1 METMKKTLVYSRR
14 PEIRRQRVAQCYVAA
29 WMGGEGSLRGECM
42 CVAESLCSSPGTVTT
57 LFINWLSVQSLS
69 RV

>member
-29 WMGGEGSLRGECM
+29 WMGGERRGG
-42 CVAESLCSSPGTVTT
+42 ESEG
-57 LFINWLSVQSLS
+57 
-69 RV
+69 RVYVYG